1 MHDGHVTT
9 AEKFFSYRFL
19 YLYFQMINAIILKL
33 AGFCILITQSE
44 HHPVEEH
51 VDAVSQIIVDNDVG
65 HELSRSKR
73 AVTPAVKGLAAA
85 KTLLKGAK
93 DAGTR
98 AEYHAYKKMGNRQTA
113 VTDFRSVKPTFT
125 VFNNHQPYGKP
136 RSKALEYPRYVG
148 MVGDRRIILWL
159 QGDRYSKGKPVL
171 EISSATGDVP
181 DRITYGVGRAWYM
194 QKYYRN

>member
-1 MHDGHVTT
+1 MPDGHVTT
-9 AEKFFSYRFL
+9 AEKFFSYRVL

-33 AGFCILITQSE
+33 AGFCILIAQSE
-44 HHPVEEH
+44 YHPVEEH
-51 VDAVSQIIVDNDVG
+51 VDAASQIIVDNDVG

-73 AVTPAVKGLAAA
+73 AVTLAVKGLAAA
-85 KTLLKGAK
+85 KTLLNGAK

-125 VFNNHQPYGKP
+125 VFNKHQVYRYGT
-136 RSKALEYPRYVG
+136 LEYPRFVG
-148 MVGDRRIILWL
+148 TVGDRIIILWL
-159 QGDRYSKGKPVL
+159 NGDRRSKGKPVL

-194 QKYYRN
+194 RKYYK